1 MSEFSITTDAG
12 STHVIHAES
21 RTEAIRIYRALT
33 GVPED
38 YIKNH
43 CVIRRKS

>member
-1 MSEFSITTDAG
+1 MSRYAITADAG
-12 STHVIHAES
+12 STHVIRAES
-21 RTEAIRIYRALT
+21 RAEAIRIYRALT
-33 GVPED
+33 GAPED